1 MEVEVCA
8 FTTYVSIVP
17 DLRPSPQSHLC
28 VNHGSISCS
37 KTQKIHIS
45 VEASTGAPR
54 PMEVEE
60 PVAVRDGDVATGSCG
75 NASERVRGGASGW
88 VDLWT
93 KNEREREEAA
103 GDFDFSATADA
114 PIDHLLLAAGF
125 TGTTISARRAHMDGI
140 CLVNKKRRLTLRPC
154 VGEVDHSSKR
164 DIVSRIISQLTLK
177 EAVVMS
183 STSTK
188 LRRAWIY
195 HPNLY
200 FDTSIVFASSDR
212 HKRVPSTETFID
224 RVNFILR
231 THSGLGVNKLA
242 VMFELRK
249 EHAHD
254 IDGYQRGVAVWR
266 AAGLQLPSPPGF
278 CGFANL
284 TVLTLENVLVLG
296 NLQLLLKC
304 SALEWL
310 TIRMCS
316 QLHNLYAPEPL
327 PRLAFLCVQDCAIDK
342 IDVHAPN
349 LTTFKYR
356 GRFKPKTASIAS
368 PIEDNLYYIFT
379 ELPNGLPHV
388 ERLHVNV
395 FVKTQIPGFTQAPHK
410 FINLRHLTMRITYE
424 IAKRFGRNAV
434 LQLAYFLEAA
444 PFLVDLHL
452 DSLKRACITG
462 FNGNGGQV
470 ALVKFILRNAVKLE
484 EMVID
489 PKGRI
494 TNQMMGEHKGR
505 RMIKEKL
512 VPKDK
517 NGLLGRVILV

>member
-1 MEVEVCA
+1 
-8 FTTYVSIVP
+8 
-17 DLRPSPQSHLC
+17 
-28 VNHGSISCS
+28 
-37 KTQKIHIS
+37 
-45 VEASTGAPR
+45 
-54 PMEVEE
+54 
-60 PVAVRDGDVATGSCG
+60 
-75 NASERVRGGASGW
+75 
-88 VDLWT
+88 
-93 KNEREREEAA
+93 
-103 GDFDFSATADA
+103 
-114 PIDHLLLAAGF
+114 
-125 TGTTISARRAHMDGI
+125 MDGI

-164 DIVSRIISQLTLK
+164 VRSQCVK
-177 EAVVMS
+177 
-183 STSTK
+183 
-188 LRRAWIY
+188 
-195 HPNLY
+195 
-200 FDTSIVFASSDR
+200 
-212 HKRVPSTETFID
+212 
-224 RVNFILR
+224 
-231 THSGLGVNKLA
+231 
-242 VMFELRK
+242 FES
-249 EHAHD
+249 
-254 IDGYQRGVAVWR
+254 
-266 AAGLQLPSPPGF
+266 LP
-278 CGFANL
+278 
-284 TVLTLENVLVLG
+284 E
-296 NLQLLLKC
+296 LLLKC

-356 GRFKPKTASIAS
+356 GRFKVVIALRECLKLKTASIAS

-424 IAKRFGRNAV
+424 IAKSFGRNAV

-517 NGLLGRVILV
+517 NGLLVIL